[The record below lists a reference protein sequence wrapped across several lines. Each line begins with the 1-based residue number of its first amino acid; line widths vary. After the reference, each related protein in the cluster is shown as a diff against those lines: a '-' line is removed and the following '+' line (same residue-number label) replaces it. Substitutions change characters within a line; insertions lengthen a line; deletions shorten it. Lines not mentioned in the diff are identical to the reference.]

1 MSGQES
7 SLFDEIFILLQLVD
21 GKHSLQFVMIGTLCF
36 ILGRVALVAQRT
48 SRQTFPST
56 ICRSVGPYARKCFGR
71 SVCPVHCGKTA
82 DRIRMPF
89 GVIGRKGPGIR
100 QVVGFW
106 DRSMGRGTVGA
117 NLRRAIVTNG
127 DFTAYVSDCAA
138 TRPSSQITL
147 GKLVIFLYA
156 LGCVALNKN
165 YATFLARDAFVE
177 RVIALLPWCSSVC
190 LSGTGVHCDHT
201 VHVGAD
207 LSLLLDSPMF
217 WAAWQQCTS
226 TYSQASFFSLTWNRG
241 GVWMNTRGTVYTN
254 TDK

>member
-147 GKLVIFLYA
+147 GKLLCKTIACYLLCFYSV
-156 LGCVALNKN
+156 LGGLCIIITNLVKF
-165 YATFLARDAFVE
+165 Y
-177 RVIALLPWCSSVC
+177 
-190 LSGTGVHCDHT
+190 
-201 VHVGAD
+201 
-207 LSLLLDSPMF
+207 
-217 WAAWQQCTS
+217 CTS
-226 TYSQASFFSLTWNRG
+226 QNQQSTGRYS
-241 GVWMNTRGTVYTN
+241 
-254 TDK
+254 